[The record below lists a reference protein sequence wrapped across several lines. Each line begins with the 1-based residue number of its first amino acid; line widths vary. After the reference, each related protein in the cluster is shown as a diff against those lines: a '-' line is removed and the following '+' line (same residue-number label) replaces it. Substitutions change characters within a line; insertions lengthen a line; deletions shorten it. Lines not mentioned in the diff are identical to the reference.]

1 MKNNLILLLT
11 FVILGFGT
19 TFAQEKFIE
28 VMVKDTVSLKPISYE
43 YQISSGLKFEYNYE
57 NPNSKNEFSEK
68 LKQSEEK
75 IISLLKKWKYDYRLS
90 GNPDANFTKE
100 LTDKNN
106 YMVKIKDSVQ
116 KEEFKTRMIQ
126 EGIEFYITEIKYENK
141 ETKIREIYTR
151 LLIKAKERAKLIAEL
166 SGRKLGEIIEIS
178 ESKSEF
184 SIISSF
190 IENFTYSRSNG
201 GSSTSFQFNAGV
213 LEKSILVKYSAE

>member
-11 FVILGFGT
+11 LILFGFGA

-43 YQISSGLKFEYNYE
+43 YQISSGLKFEYDYE

-75 IISLLKKWKYDYRLS
+75 IISLLEKWKYDYRLS
-90 GNPDANFTKE
+90 GNPEVSFTKE

-106 YMVKIKDSVQ
+106 FMVKIKDSVQ
-116 KEEFKTRMIQ
+116 KEEFKKRMKQ
-126 EGIEFYITEIKYENK
+126 EGINFYITEVIYENK
-141 ETKIREIYTR
+141 ETKVKEIYTR
-151 LLIKAKERAKLIAEL
+151 LLIKAKERAQLIADL

-184 SIISSF
+184 GVITSF
-190 IENFTYSRSNG
+190 IENFAYSRSYG

-213 LEKSILVKYSAE
+213 LEKSILVKYSVK

>member
-1 MKNNLILLLT
+1 MKNNVILLLT
-11 FVILGFGT
+11 FVVFGFGT

-43 YQISSGLKFEYNYE
+43 YQISSGLKFEYDYE

-75 IISLLKKWKYDYRLS
+75 IISLLKKWKYGYRLS
-90 GNPDANFTKE
+90 GNPEVNFAKE

-106 YMVKIKDSVQ
+106 YMVKINDSIE
-116 KEEFKTRMIQ
+116 KEEFKRRMIQ
-126 EGIEFYITEIKYENK
+126 EGIDFYITEIKYEDK

-151 LLIKAKERAKLIAEL
+151 LLIKAKERASLIAEL

-184 SIISSF
+184 GIITSF
-190 IENFTYSRSNG
+190 IENFAYSRSNG